1 MLLLSANSTIG
12 HKAAQS
18 FWSLRTMVRNT
29 WLIERLARLVAP
41 SVCGWNMVDIR
52 SLVPISRCSSF
63 QNLEVNFESLS
74 DTIESGTPCSLI
86 ISFRKSH
93 ATTLEVTRVVV
104 GIKCTCD
111 V

>member
-18 FWSLRTMVRNT
+18 FWSLQTMVCNT
-29 WLIERLARLVAP
+29 WLIEQLACSVAP
-41 SVCGWNMVDIR
+41 SICGWNTVDIR
-52 SLVPISRCSSF
+52 SLVPISQCNSF

-74 DTIESGTPCSLI
+74 DMIELGTPCSLT
-86 ISFRKSH
+86 ISLRKSH
-93 ATTLEVTRVVV
+93 ATSLEVTCVVV

-111 V
+111 M